1 MARMWTCGFE
11 LQSTSAELGVNSGN
25 IVTGSPGISTAVH
38 RARGA
43 ASLRINPSSA
53 TAFVEHQITT
63 GVVMRTT
70 HRLYLRV
77 DSLPAAPTNIYGI
90 GAANYFPAL
99 LRLQADGTLVLRDG
113 FTETTLTGTSAALQ
127 LGRWYRVELDYNDVA
142 GTLTSGVAAFKGYL
156 DGVQF
161 ADAMCSNI
169 GGFSRIRI
177 GAQLAATTDLYIDD
191 VAINDTSGSV
201 QNGLP
206 GAGNVVHLRPTA
218 AGDANDWA
226 TAVGG
231 TPGAANNW
239 GRVAEVPPDD
249 ATSYNQT
256 SVTGTTATD
265 DFNVTDS
272 GAAGI
277 GSYDSVT
284 LVQVGGRV
292 ASNAATAASIVYRLK
307 GQSGATVQ
315 ESTSVTVAN
324 TSWSVHA
331 GVSPR
336 PYRLTAYTNPQS
348 GSAWTPA
355 DLDSIQ
361 IGYRGDVSQTT
372 VRRVSTLW
380 ALVEVVPAASVP
392 LALAS
397 ETDTGQA
404 LARRKTLSLGT
415 AVETSAGR
423 VLTGH
428 RSRAAGVAGE
438 TDTAQAFGWR
448 RARLIGV
455 AAAADAALALARS
468 TRKALPAA
476 PGTEAAQGL
485 ARGKGRAL
493 GAAVETA
500 ASQPLSGVLAADLGT
515 AAEAAAG
522 QAVGRRKVRA
532 LPLASAT
539 EAAQAFT
546 GRKRQP
552 LGPAAETTAAGAV
565 GAAKASSLP
574 AAQETATAVPLVP
587 ASGLA
592 GAEETDVARPLGR
605 AKTTVLG
612 TAGEVGEA
620 RPLGRARARGLTV
633 AGETTAVR
641 PLVGGRSRHLM
652 LVEETSVVRLL
663 DQSRARHLPTA
674 TETCEALALAG
685 GALAS
690 LDRSVESDL
699 ARPLTRTKRRA
710 LIAAAEVTR
719 ALIGPRV
726 RLTQAIGRAEAVAL
740 VGRRQRPADRLDAS
754 TSGPALTPS
763 TSGPALAATT
773 TGGG

>member
-1 MARMWTCGFE
+1 MARLWTCGFE
-11 LQSTSAELGVNSGN
+11 LQSTTAEFGVNSGN
-25 IVTGSPGISTAVH
+25 IVTGAPGISTAVH
-38 RARGA
+38 RARGT

-77 DSLPAAPTNIYGI
+77 DSLPAAATNLYGI

-113 FTETTLTGTSAALQ
+113 FTETTLTGTSGALQ

-156 DGVQF
+156 DGTLF
-161 ADAMCSNI
+161 ADTMCSNV

-206 GAGNVVHLRPTA
+206 GAGAVVHLRPTA

-231 TPGAANNW
+231 TAGAANNW

-256 SVTGTTATD
+256 TVTGTTTTD

-284 LVQVGGRV
+284 LVQVGGRI
-292 ASNAATAASIVYRLK
+292 ASNATTAASIVYRLK
-307 GQSGATVQ
+307 GQSGGTVQ
-315 ESTSVTVAN
+315 ESTSVPVAN

-336 PYRLTAYTNPQS
+336 PYRLTAYTNPQD
-348 GSAWTPA
+348 GAAWTPA
-355 DLDSIQ
+355 ALDNIQ

-380 ALVEVVPAASVP
+380 ALVEVVPAASAP
-392 LALAS
+392 LPFAS
-397 ETDTGQA
+397 ETG
-404 LARRKTLSLGT
+404 
-415 AVETSAGR
+415 
-423 VLTGH
+423 
-428 RSRAAGVAGE
+428 
-438 TDTAQAFGWR
+438 TAQALGR
-448 RARLIGV
+448 RRT
-455 AAAADAALALARS
+455 LAL
-468 TRKALPAA
+468 
-476 PGTEAAQGL
+476 GI
-485 ARGKGRAL
+485 
-493 GAAVETA
+493 AVETA
-500 ASQPLSGVLAADLGT
+500 AAQPLSGVLVATLGT
-515 AAEAAAG
+515 ATGTAAG
-522 QAVGRRKVRA
+522 QAVARRKVRV

-539 EAAQAFT
+539 GTVQAFT

-552 LGPAAETTAAGAV
+552 LGPAAETTAARTV

-574 AAQETATAVPLVP
+574 TSEETATAVPLVP
-587 ASGLA
+587 ASGL
-592 GAEETDVARPLGR
+592 GVAEETCAARPLGR

-620 RPLGRARARGLTV
+620 RPFGRARARGLTV
-633 AGETTAVR
+633 AVETTAVR
-641 PLVGGRSRHLM
+641 PLTGGRSRALTPP
-652 LVEETSVVRLL
+652 EETSVVRFLGR
-663 DQSRARHLPTA
+663 SRAWHLPTA
-674 TETCEALALAG
+674 IEACEALAVAG
-685 GALAS
+685 DALAS
-690 LDRSVESDL
+690 LDRSVEADT
-699 ARPLTRTKRRA
+699 ARAVTRTKRRP

-719 ALIGPRV
+719 ALVGPRV
-726 RLTQAIGRAEAVAL
+726 RLTQALGRAEAVAL
-740 VGRRQRPADRLDAS
+740 VGRRQRPADHLDAS
-754 TSGPALTPS
+754 TAGPALTPS

>member
-1 MARMWTCGFE
+1 MARLWTCGFE
-11 LQSTSAELGVNSGN
+11 LQSTSAEFGVNSGV

-77 DSLPAAPTNIYGI
+77 DSLPAAATNIYGI

-99 LRLQADGTLVLRDG
+99 LRLQPDGTLVLRDG

-161 ADAMCSNI
+161 ADTMCSNI

-231 TPGAANNW
+231 TAGAANNW

-256 SVTGTTATD
+256 SATGTTAVD

-284 LVQVGGRV
+284 LVQVGGRI

-307 GQSGATVQ
+307 GQSGGIVQ

-331 GVSPR
+331 GASPR
-336 PYRLTAYTNPQS
+336 PYRLTAYTNPQD
-348 GSAWTPA
+348 GATWTPA
-355 DLDSIQ
+355 ALNGIQ

-380 ALVEVVPAASVP
+380 ALVEVVPAGSASLTV
-392 LALAS
+392 AS
-397 ETDTGQA
+397 ETDAGQA
-404 LARRKTLSLGT
+404 LTWRRARPLG
-415 AVETSAGR
+415 SA
-423 VLTGH
+423 TE
-428 RSRAAGVAGE
+428 A
-438 TDTAQAFGWR
+438 DTAQA
-448 RARLIGV
+448 A
-455 AAAADAALALARS
+455 
-468 TRKALPAA
+468 
-476 PGTEAAQGL
+476 
-485 ARGKGRAL
+485 
-493 GAAVETA
+493 
-500 ASQPLSGVLAADLGT
+500 
-515 AAEAAAG
+515 
-522 QAVGRRKVRA
+522 GRRKARA
-532 LPLASAT
+532 VQLANATETAQPLA
-539 EAAQAFT
+539 
-546 GRKRQP
+546 GRKRQA
-552 LGPAAETTAAGAV
+552 LGNAAESAAARTV
-565 GAAKASSLP
+565 GALRARPLP
-574 AAQETATAVPLVP
+574 MAEETATAVPLVP
-587 ASGLA
+587 VTGLGA
-592 GAEETDVARPLGR
+592 AEETDVARSMGR
-605 AKTTVLG
+605 AKTTTQGV
-612 TAGEVGEA
+612 AGAVEEA

-633 AGETTAVR
+633 AVETTSVR
-641 PLVGGRSRHLM
+641 PLMGGRSRALP
-652 LVEETSVVRLL
+652 LAEETLVVRLL
-663 DQSRARHLPTA
+663 GRSRAQQLPTA
-674 TETCEALALAG
+674 IEICEALAVAG
-685 GALAS
+685 GALVAV
-690 LDRSVESDL
+690 DRSVEVDT
-699 ARPLTRTKRRA
+699 ARPLPGRKRRA

-726 RLTQAIGRAEAVAL
+726 RLVQATDRAEALAL
-740 VGRRQRPADRLDAS
+740 VGRRQQPADRLDAS
-754 TSGPALTPS
+754 TAGPALTPS
-763 TSGPALAATT
+763 TSGPVLAATT

>member
-1 MARMWTCGFE
+1 MARLWTCGFE
-11 LQSTSAELGVNSGN
+11 LQSTSAEFGVNSGN
-25 IVTGSPGISTAVH
+25 IVTGSPLISTAVH

-77 DSLPAAPTNIYGI
+77 DSLPAAATNIYGI

-113 FTETTLTGTSAALQ
+113 FTETTLTGTSGALQ

-156 DGVQF
+156 DGTLF
-161 ADAMCSNI
+161 ADTMCSNV

-206 GAGNVVHLRPTA
+206 GVGNVVHLRPTA

-231 TPGAANNW
+231 TVGAANNW

-256 SVTGTTATD
+256 SATGTTTTD
-265 DFNVTDS
+265 DFNITDS

-307 GQSGATVQ
+307 GQSGGTVQ

-336 PYRLTAYTNPQS
+336 PYRLTAYTNPQD
-348 GSAWTPA
+348 GTAWTPTA
-355 DLDSIQ
+355 LDGIQ

-392 LALAS
+392 LTLAS
-397 ETDTGQA
+397 ETDAGQV
-404 LARRKTLSLGT
+404 LARRKTLPLGT

-423 VLTGH
+423 VLTGR
-428 RSRAAGVAGE
+428 RSRAAGVASE
-438 TDTAQAFGWR
+438 TDTAQALGWR
-448 RARLIGV
+448 RARPLSV
-455 AAAADAALALARS
+455 AAEADVTLAFARS

-476 PGTEAAQGL
+476 RGTTAAQGL
-485 ARGKGRAL
+485 ARSKGRAL
-493 GAAVETA
+493 GAAVETTVA
-500 ASQPLSGVLAADLGT
+500 QPLSGVLAADLGT
-515 AAEAAAG
+515 AAETTAG
-522 QAVGRRKVRA
+522 QAIG
-532 LPLASAT
+532 
-539 EAAQAFT
+539 

-552 LGPAAETTAAGAV
+552 LGPAAETAAARTVGTAKV
-565 GAAKASSLP
+565 SSLP
-574 AAQETATAVPLVP
+574 AAQETATAVTLVP

-592 GAEETDVARPLGR
+592 AVEETDVACLLGR
-605 AKTTVLG
+605 VKTTVLG
-612 TAGEVGEA
+612 AAGEVGEA
-620 RPLGRARARGLTV
+620 RSFGRARARGLTV
-633 AGETTAVR
+633 AVETTVAR
-641 PLVGGRSRHLM
+641 PLVGGRSRALM
-652 LVEETSVVRLL
+652 LAEETSVVRLL

-674 TETCEALALAG
+674 TETCEALTLAG

-690 LDRSVESDL
+690 LDCSVESDL
-699 ARPLTRTKRRA
+699 ARPLTKTKRRS

-726 RLTQAIGRAEAVAL
+726 RLTQAISRAEALAL